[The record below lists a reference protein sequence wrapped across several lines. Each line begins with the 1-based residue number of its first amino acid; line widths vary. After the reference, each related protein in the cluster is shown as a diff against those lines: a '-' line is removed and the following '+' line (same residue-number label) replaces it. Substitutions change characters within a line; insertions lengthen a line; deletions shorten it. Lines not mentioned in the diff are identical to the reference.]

1 MLEFQPNTLAFMTAA
16 LEQSC
21 KQLKDDSPEARKF
34 IADKLMEGARSGGVT
49 MAALIEVGKKR
60 SQSSIRRRKLRVAAV
75 KLCSWPTGY
84 WAGCRCRKFKS
95 CWQLTSNRTVFVGL
109 RADLIDEKNLQYPKA
124 FCP

>member
-49 MAALIEVGKKR
+49 MAALIEVGKKAVTELNTPTKA
-60 SQSSIRRRKLRVAAV
+60 SGGRRKIV
-75 KLCSWPTGY
+75 
-84 WAGCRCRKFKS
+84 
-95 CWQLTSNRTVFVGL
+95 QL
-109 RADLIDEKNLQYPKA
+109 ADRLLGRLSLS
-124 FCP
+124 